1 MNRFY
6 AIPTVLFGALLC
18 SAPVA
23 AQNGEAKRGVLPAA
37 QVATGEN
44 VFKIRCLECHG
55 TSDFTKPDFARAW
68 DDRPLFELYE
78 HIRST
83 MPDDKPGTLLPQ
95 EYLDVTLYI
104 YKLNG
109 AEEGPGEIKPDSIA
123 MKAIKFKMK
132 LDGSAK
138 PKPTQKRR

>member
-1 MNRFY
+1 MNRLY
-6 AIPTVLFGALLC
+6 TIQLALFGALLC

-23 AQNGEAKRGVLPAA
+23 AQNGEAKPGVVPAA
-37 QVATGEN
+37 QAANGEN

-55 TSDFTKPDFARAW
+55 TSDFTKLDFARAW
-68 DDRPLFELYE
+68 DDRPLIELYE
-78 HIRST
+78 KIRST

-109 AEEGPGEIKPDSIA
+109 AAEGPGEIKPDSSA
-123 MKAIKFKMK
+123 MKAVKFKMK
-132 LDGSAK
+132 LENSSK
-138 PKPTQKRR
+138 PKPTAKR